1 MAYSEKFEIQAV
13 QSCMNSNHN
22 KTDSEKE
29 LQMLCEYVD
38 EFAPHPTTSAW
49 FFDKFITE
57 IVIPKRKYQTLH
69 YLLLWNQFSTEIK
82 IQCYRKYIDEIHV
95 YHQDIVQ
102 PEYTEW
108 YSDWHM
114 YSSPK

>member
-1 MAYSEKFEIQAV
+1 MADCKESKIQDLH
-13 QSCMNSNHN
+13 SSMNSDHN

-38 EFAPHPTTSAW
+38 EFAPHPTTCAW

-57 IVIPKRKYQTLH
+57 IVIPKQKYQKSH
-69 YLLLWNQFSTEIK
+69 YLLLWNQFSTENK
-82 IQCYRKYIDEIHV
+82 NQCYRKYIDEIHA
-95 YHQDIVQ
+95 YHQDVVQ